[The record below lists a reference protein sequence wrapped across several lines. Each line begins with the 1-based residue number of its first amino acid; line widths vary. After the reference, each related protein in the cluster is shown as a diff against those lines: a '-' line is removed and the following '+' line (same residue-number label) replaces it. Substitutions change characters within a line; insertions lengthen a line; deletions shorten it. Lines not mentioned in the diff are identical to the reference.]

1 MEITPIRVEGLS
13 WARGPARIE
22 HGTIILDRARA
33 EEYEFLNPELSERMA
48 FELAGLPWHRRDER
62 EVVRFVRRYG
72 LLSHSADDLKRGE
85 DRESLEDWWR
95 EATTLHFVGAFYQ
108 NLMDS
113 KRSGRAKA
121 IQDFLRQFGYGFRY
135 LKSEAADFDQ
145 AYIIEASVMLANLIN
160 TGMHGRRSGE
170 RCEWGLNAIGP
181 GEFRLTQH
189 PPDLISRAYAAFA
202 TLIAG
207 QVETRFCPVCGKQF
221 RPKPRQGECCSP
233 AHQSTYRGW
242 RKRGDPRAAGE

>member
-145 AYIIEASVMLANLIN
+145 AYIIEA
-160 TGMHGRRSGE
+160 
-170 RCEWGLNAIGP
+170 
-181 GEFRLTQH
+181 
-189 PPDLISRAYAAFA
+189 
-202 TLIAG
+202 
-207 QVETRFCPVCGKQF
+207 
-221 RPKPRQGECCSP
+221 
-233 AHQSTYRGW
+233 
-242 RKRGDPRAAGE
+242 